1 MQTLTW
7 TRVYKLVGEVAAV
20 MPRGSRRI
28 PDAVVVLT
36 YLYAAYCSRPVSWAV
51 VRAHWP
57 LWSLRWVAVLPSG
70 TTVSRRMRTGSV
82 RAFVLQLLR
91 QAQQSLP
98 DDRLLIID
106 GTRLLV
112 GRHSKDRH
120 ARTLGRRAG
129 FRRGYLLH
137 QLIHASGKVVDF
149 RVTPITVAEPTMAV
163 RMVLA
168 LPQDPA
174 WYLLGDANYDTTPLH
189 RACASRGVQM
199 LAPRKCPGTTV
210 KARHPSRRRSILA
223 TERPEGLNGFFD
235 HLLTQRWRIERFFGN
250 LDSYAQGLGE
260 LPSWVRGI
268 RRVIN
273 WVTAKLVLNAL
284 RIAAVKERAVA

>member
-1 MQTLTW
+1 
-7 TRVYKLVGEVAAV
+7 VYKLVGEVAAT
-20 MPRGSRRI
+20 MPRGSRRM
-28 PDAVVVLT
+28 PDALVVLT

-57 LWSLRWVAVLPSG
+57 LWSLRWVPVLPSS
-70 TTVSRRMRTGSV
+70 TTMSRRMRTDSV
-82 RAFVLQLLR
+82 RTFVAQLLR
-91 QAQQSLP
+91 QAQGTLAI
-98 DDRLLIID
+98 DKLLIVD

-120 ARTLGRRAG
+120 ATTLGPRAG

-137 QLIHASGKVVDF
+137 QLIHASGRVVDF
-149 RVTPITVAEPTMAV
+149 RVTPLTVAEPTMAL
-163 RMVLA
+163 RMVMA
-168 LPQDPA
+168 LPRDPA

-189 RACASRGVQM
+189 RACLSRGVQM
-199 LAPRKCPGTTV
+199 LTPRKRPGAMI

-223 TERPEGLNGFFD
+223 AERPAQLNGFMD
-235 HLLTQRWRIERFFGN
+235 HLFAQRWRVERFFGN

-260 LPSWVRGI
+260 LPSWIRGP

-284 RIAAVKERAVA
+284 RMAAVKERAAA